1 MGSRPSA
8 PVTYRPTPTAPV
20 IYQSIVPE
28 EDYDRAAAYIDELKG
43 ERAKK
48 KEELKTQGFGAADMA
63 ARQKSYLQ
71 AEQDAYKASLPKTS
85 IKP

>member
-20 IYQSIVPE
+20 IYQSVIPE
-28 EDYDRAAAYIDELKG
+28 EDFERTTAYINELKG

-48 KEELKTQGFGAADMA
+48 KAELESQGFGAADMA

-71 AEQDAYKASLPKTS
+71 AEQDAYSQSLK
-85 IKP
+85 KP